1 MLWTAV
7 KNSNDSRAVCLLL
20 FSQNI
25 YIYFFFSGIET
36 IFSGFEMKQV
46 PLTPCLHHY
55 VTFWLKPISCRK
67 LALLVSKLRSQMIA
81 VAELVLAAF
90 EQHRWDTRPIP
101 RSTSQ
106 SFP

>member
-1 MLWTAV
+1 
-7 KNSNDSRAVCLLL
+7 
-20 FSQNI
+20 
-25 YIYFFFSGIET
+25 
-36 IFSGFEMKQV
+36 MKQV

-67 LALLVSKLRSQMIA
+67 LALLVSKLRSQMTA